1 MPTITH
7 PQQLTHWFSKQR
19 LILLGGDWL
28 TLTIFVFWGQIEHGL
43 IGADFLFRLLS
54 TTFVMILPWTIVGIL
69 WGAYQLEEG
78 LGWRL
83 FLGRALTTWLIAAPL
98 MLVLR
103 AYLREQTVIVVIFIL
118 VALALGG
125 AMMLGW
131 RVIYYRFWLR

>member
-1 MPTITH
+1 MSTTTH
-7 PQQLTHWFSKQR
+7 PQQLTHWFSQQR

-54 TTFVMILPWTIVGIL
+54 TTLVMILPWTIVGIL

-125 AMMLGW
+125 VMMLGW